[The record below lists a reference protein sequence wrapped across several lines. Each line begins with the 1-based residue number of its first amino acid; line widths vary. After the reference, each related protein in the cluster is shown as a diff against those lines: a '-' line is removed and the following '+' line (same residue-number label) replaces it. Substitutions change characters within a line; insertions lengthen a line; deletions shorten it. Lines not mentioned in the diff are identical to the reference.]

1 VHRLTLRIRLL
12 AVSVLFSVL
21 TLGGILLLT
30 YTIVYDGMTR
40 VAESGFRQVTHS
52 LSGTVELQLRLFAEE
67 TSGLDPQ
74 DGAHV
79 ELASYLERARIG
91 DALPEVRIALYDQNL
106 DLVWENLETRIE
118 GLQQSRASAATGS
131 SIDFITI
138 AEEAPLRGLL
148 SQAIL
153 PVYVAHVPIEMP
165 DGSQGILDIVSY
177 STREE
182 QVIDAIRPPMSVLA
196 LVSIITMILIM
207 QYSMAWVLR
216 LVKNLRLAADAIDT
230 GRLDV
235 RLPEG
240 GDHEVAALARSL
252 NSLIDRLQRKAEAQ
266 SRFIADASHELA
278 TPVAG
283 IRGYTNILREWGH
296 SDPEVQAE
304 AIAAI
309 DRESGRM
316 ARLSKDLLALVRD
329 ERTLHLS
336 NVRFDLNA
344 RCREILAAAATRYMS
359 KGLEFVGPDEGRL
372 MMVGDPDR
380 IEDAISILLDNAGKY
395 TQVGSVSV
403 QTRYKRG
410 TVVVE
415 VADTGIGISE
425 EDIPSIFERFYRTD
439 ISRSQGSGGFGL
451 GLPIAK
457 TIIDG
462 VGGTIE
468 VKSTLGKGSVFTLRL
483 PRGRV

>member
-1 VHRLTLRIRLL
+1 MHRFTLRVRLL
-12 AVSVLFSVL
+12 AVSVLFSLL

-40 VAESGFRQVTHS
+40 VAETGFQQMAHGLT
-52 LSGTVELQLRLFAEE
+52 GTVELHLRLFAEE
-67 TSGLDPQ
+67 AAELDPS
-74 DGAHV
+74 AASHA
-79 ELASYLERARIG
+79 ELALYLERVRIG
-91 DALPEVRIALYDQNL
+91 EAVPEVRVALYDQNL
-106 DLVWENLETRIE
+106 DLVWENTATEVE
-118 GLQQSRASAATGS
+118 GLEQSRAPAMRGS
-131 SIDFITI
+131 SIEFLTLT
-138 AEEAPLRGLL
+138 EEAPLRGLL
-148 SQAIL
+148 TQAIL

-165 DGSQGILDIVSY
+165 DGSRGVLDIVSY

-182 QVIDAIRPPMSVLA
+182 QIIDAIRPPMSVLA

-216 LVKNLRLAADAIDT
+216 LVKNLRIAADAIDT
-230 GRLDV
+230 GKLDV
-235 RLPEG
+235 RLPEE
-240 GDHEVAALARSL
+240 GDHEITALARSL
-252 NSLIDRLQRKAEAQ
+252 NSLLDRLQRKSEAQ

-283 IRGYTNILREWGH
+283 IRGYTSILREWGH
-296 SDPEVQAE
+296 SDPDVQAE

-329 ERTLHLS
+329 ERTLRIS

-380 IEDAISILLDNAGKY
+380 IEDAISILLDNAAKY
-395 TQVGSVSV
+395 TQKGTVSL
-403 QTRYKRG
+403 QTRCKRG
-410 TVVVE
+410 AIVIE
-415 VADTGIGISE
+415 VSDTGIGISE

-462 VGGTIE
+462 LGGTIE
-468 VKSTLGKGSVFTLRL
+468 VKSTLGVGSVFILRL